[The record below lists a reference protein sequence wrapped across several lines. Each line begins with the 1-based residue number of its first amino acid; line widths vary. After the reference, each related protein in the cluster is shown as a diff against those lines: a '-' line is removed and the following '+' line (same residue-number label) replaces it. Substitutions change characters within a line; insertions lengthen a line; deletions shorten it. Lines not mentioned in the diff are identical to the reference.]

1 MAINYLAMDSI
12 LSDNKLGELEEK
24 IDALVLN
31 YRGAKAEKD
40 KLSGR
45 IEALE
50 KENREL
56 KQKMTDIQ
64 AEKEVIMQKVKTI
77 IEKVEKIEG

>member
-1 MAINYLAMDSI
+1 M
-12 LSDNKLGELEEK
+12 SDNRLGELEEK
-24 IDALVLN
+24 IDALVSV
-31 YRGAKAEKD
+31 YKGMRSEKD

-45 IEALE
+45 IESLE

-64 AEKEVIMQKVKTI
+64 AEKEVIMQKVKAI